1 MKMWCRVRLEFG
13 TQKFGIK
20 ELIKVKLRPLFDN
33 ETNVSSVNPSS
44 ETWALLSFYGDWLF
58 RYQIFNY
65 LNPSQDAVPSSPQP
79 NDACPE
85 FWLQ

>member
-1 MKMWCRVRLEFG
+1 MWCRVRLEFG

-33 ETNVSSVNPSS
+33 ETNVSSFNPSS
-44 ETWALLSFYGDWLF
+44 ETWALLSFYGDLLF

-65 LNPSQDAVPSSPQP
+65 LNPSQYAVPSSPQP
-79 NDACPE
+79 NDGCAE
-85 FWLQ
+85 F

>member
-44 ETWALLSFYGDWLF
+44 ETWALLSFYGD
-58 RYQIFNY
+58 
-65 LNPSQDAVPSSPQP
+65 
-79 NDACPE
+79 
-85 FWLQ
+85 